1 MGEAVN
7 AITKPLQTVTQG
19 VMGALDPLG
28 IGKQAGKAMGATP
41 LGGMMGDMMED
52 PEKALAGGALGPVT
66 GEAFKT
72 AKKNKNASTLLT
84 GGLNRY

>member
-7 AITKPLQTVTQG
+7 TLAKG
-19 VMGALDPLG
+19 VMGAMNPLAG
-28 IGKQAGKAMGATP
+28 TVGKAMGATP
-41 LGGMMGDMMED
+41 LGGMMGEAMED

>member
-7 AITKPLQTVTQG
+7 AIAKPLQTVTQG
-19 VMGALDPLG
+19 VMGAMNPLAG
-28 IGKQAGKAMGATP
+28 TVGKAMGATP

-52 PEKALAGGALGPVT
+52 PEKALGALGPVT

-84 GGLNRY
+84 GGLKQRY

>member
-1 MGEAVN
+1 MGEALN
-7 AITKPLQTVTQG
+7 AVSQTAMG
-19 VMGALDPLG
+19 VLDPLAKKASQAV
-28 IGKQAGKAMGATP
+28 GKTP
-41 LGGMMGDMMED
+41 LGGMMGEAMED

>member
-7 AITKPLQTVTQG
+7 TVAKG
-19 VMGALDPLG
+19 VMGAMNPLAG
-28 IGKQAGKAMGATP
+28 TVGKAMGATP

-66 GEAFKT
+66 GEA
-72 AKKNKNASTLLT
+72 
-84 GGLNRY
+84 

>member
-7 AITKPLQTVTQG
+7 AIAKPLQTATQG
-19 VMGALDPLG
+19 VMGAMNPLAG
-28 IGKQAGKAMGATP
+28 TVGKAMGATP

-52 PEKALAGGALGPVT
+52 PEKPLGALGPVT

-84 GGLNRY
+84 GGLNQRY

>member
-7 AITKPLQTVTQG
+7 AIAKPLQTVTQG
-19 VMGALDPLG
+19 VMGAMNPLAG
-28 IGKQAGKAMGATP
+28 TVGKAMGATP
-41 LGGMMGDMMED
+41 LGGLMGDVMED
-52 PEKALAGGALGPVT
+52 PEKAIAGGALGPVT